1 MDFRKNVRFRLSVNV
16 LFKLEGLP
24 GDGLRDEGPTRDVSL
39 AGALIFTST
48 WAQLHAISA
57 R

>member
-16 LFKLEGLP
+16 LFKLEGLQ
-24 GDGLRDEGPTRDVSL
+24 GDGLRGEGPTRDVSL

-48 WAQLHAISA
+48 RAQLHAISA